1 MSLTEWHIWWNW
13 ILETS
18 HIIKAIETKGPLKTV
33 SPLKSTSGH
42 LFNRRWLPRVAV
54 VFIAVVHWPFHR
66 VVVVPSRPMRWIT
79 LKVIKDKFKLRIEN
93 KTQLYAFTHRTIK
106 IAPRFLLPTSTASG
120 LPACHPPRRILRYM
134 LSYAIYYCLRA
145 RYRTLSM
152 SIDRFILL
160 YNTRVL
166 NK

>member
-1 MSLTEWHIWWNW
+1 MTHLALVGANC

-18 HIIKAIETKGPLKTV
+18 HIKKAIETKGPLKNA
-33 SPLKSTSGH
+33 SPFKSTSGH
-42 LFNRRWLPRVAV
+42 LFNRRWLPRV